1 VLEVLRHTGPWDW
14 RLDGATMLSY
24 TKGVFEPSAALPR
37 LDLMC
42 DVLDRIPPGV
52 WHSR

>member
-1 VLEVLRHTGPWDW
+1 
-14 RLDGATMLSY
+14 MLSY

-42 DVLDRIPPGV
+42 DVLDRIPPDV